1 MAAPEVVAD
10 DVGYDDVNY
19 DDKSDTDEDKAT
31 VSNDDK
37 TFADDDDGSKV
48 PEAQDNNGVPE
59 TANPEAPEIS
69 ESAPANIDNV
79 SVSDYSAPD
88 VVIINPIVTEALI
101 I

>member
-1 MAAPEVVAD
+1 MAAPEVATD
-10 DVGYDDVNY
+10 DVSY

-31 VSNDDK
+31 VSDDDK
-37 TFADDDDGSKV
+37 TFVDDDDGGKV
-48 PEAQDNNGVPE
+48 PEAQDSNGVPE

-69 ESAPANIDNV
+69 ESAPANIDNA
-79 SVSDYSAPD
+79 SASDYSAPD